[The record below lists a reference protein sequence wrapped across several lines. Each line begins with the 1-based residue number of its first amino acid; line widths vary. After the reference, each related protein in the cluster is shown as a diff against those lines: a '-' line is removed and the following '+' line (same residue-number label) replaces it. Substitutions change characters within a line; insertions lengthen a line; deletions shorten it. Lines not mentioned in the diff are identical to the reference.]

1 MMYKSLLQRVIDSFL
16 PHHCAICEKLLV
28 GSEEHLCVSCLASL
42 PFTNLWQHPYDNEM
56 AQMFWHL
63 IPIERSS
70 ALFTYRSHSP
80 SAQLLYRLK
89 YNHQPELGIY
99 LGELLAMKAME
110 TGFFEGVDAIIPI
123 PLTKERQK
131 MRGYNQCMMIAK
143 GIVEK
148 YQLPILE
155 NALQRVSF
163 HESQTHKNR
172 WQRQENVEQVFRL
185 THQVDLS
192 GKHLL
197 IIDDVCTTGAT
208 IVACC
213 KELMKAGNVKFSV
226 LTVGLTES

>member
-1 MMYKSLLQRVIDSFL
+1 MIDSFL
-16 PHHCAICEKLLV
+16 PHHCAICEKLLM
-28 GSEEHLCVSCLASL
+28 GSEEHLCVSCLAGL
-42 PFTNLWQHPYDNEM
+42 PFAELWQHPYDNEM
-56 AQMFWHL
+56 AKIFWHL
-63 IPIERSS
+63 IPIERCS

-89 YNHQPELGIY
+89 YNNQPEVGAFLGR
-99 LGELLAMKAME
+99 LLAKRAVE
-110 TGFFEGVDAIIPI
+110 SGFLEGIDAIIPI
-123 PLTKERQK
+123 PLTKERQE
-131 MRGYNQCMMIAK
+131 MRGYNQCMMIAQ
-143 GIVEK
+143 GITEI
-148 YQLPILE
+148 YPLPIWG
-155 NALQRVSF
+155 NALERVSF

-208 IVACC
+208 IIACC